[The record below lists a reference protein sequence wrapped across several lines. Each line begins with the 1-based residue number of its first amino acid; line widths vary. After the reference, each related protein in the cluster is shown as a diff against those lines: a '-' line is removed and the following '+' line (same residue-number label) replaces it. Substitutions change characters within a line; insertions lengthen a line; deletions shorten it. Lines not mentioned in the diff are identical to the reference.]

1 VLAAFLAQFYLDD
14 ATTLDLPGEI
24 IVNQVLPEKSLL
36 EAALTERR
44 GRKVSL
50 RDRVRGTRARWLEI
64 ASNTAKQSL
73 GSHLA
78 KRDNLDARF
87 KSLQKAL
94 KLPAPPKRLEC
105 FDISHT
111 QGEATVASC
120 VVFNEGG
127 PLKSD
132 YRRFNIDNI
141 TPGDDYAAMDQA
153 LRRRY
158 ARIKKGEAPLPDLL
172 LIDGGKGQLTQAVRV
187 MTELKITGVRII
199 GVAKG
204 PTRKAGLESLI
215 EIDGSELVLDA
226 NDPGLH
232 LIQHIRDES
241 HRFAITGHRA
251 RRGKSR
257 TESQL
262 DGIDGVGPTR
272 RRNLLRYFGGVK
284 QVLGASQEELS
295 KVEGISQK
303 LAEEI
308 YGTLHR

>member
-1 VLAAFLAQFYLDD
+1 
-14 ATTLDLPGEI
+14 
-24 IVNQVLPEKSLL
+24 
-36 EAALTERR
+36 
-44 GRKVSL
+44 
-50 RDRVRGTRARWLEI
+50 
-64 ASNTAKQSL
+64 
-73 GSHLA
+73 
-78 KRDNLDARF
+78 
-87 KSLQKAL
+87 
-94 KLPAPPKRLEC
+94 
-105 FDISHT
+105 
-111 QGEATVASC
+111 
-120 VVFNEGG
+120 
-127 PLKSD
+127 
-132 YRRFNIDNI
+132 
-141 TPGDDYAAMDQA
+141 
-153 LRRRY
+153 
-158 ARIKKGEAPLPDLL
+158 
-172 LIDGGKGQLTQAVRV
+172 
-187 MTELKITGVRII
+187 
-199 GVAKG
+199 
-204 PTRKAGLESLI
+204 
-215 EIDGSELVLDA
+215 LDA